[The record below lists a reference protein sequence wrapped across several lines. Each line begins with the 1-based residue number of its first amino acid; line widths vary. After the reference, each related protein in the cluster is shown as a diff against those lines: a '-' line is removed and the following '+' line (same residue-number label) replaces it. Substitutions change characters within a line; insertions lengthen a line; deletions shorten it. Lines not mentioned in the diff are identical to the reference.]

1 MSLWLLLA
9 VNSITLGGL
18 LFLLAAGF
26 SLIFGLMRIPNL
38 AHGSF
43 FMLGAYFAVSL
54 IRLGMAFW
62 PAALLAGLGVALFG
76 GIVERLILRRLA
88 GAELAQVLVTLGLSF
103 MVADVCL
110 MVWTGDPIQ
119 IDTPALLR
127 GATNVAGLAF
137 PTYRLAVSVIAVIVA
152 AALWILIDRT
162 RLGAMIRAGV
172 DDPAMARVTGIRV
185 SRLFTIV
192 FCLGAWLAGFAG
204 VIGGPI
210 LSVYPGLDQEMLPL
224 ALVVVILGGSG
235 SLLGCLAGSLIVGF
249 LYNFGQAL
257 LPRAGLRRALP
268 ADADRP
274 RAAAPGPVRAAGGV
288 KRLALAAALL
298 VLAALPLWVG
308 NTFYVNIATQILLY
322 AVFALGINVLVGY
335 AGLVTLGH
343 AGLFGIAAYA
353 GARMLNGGHGHAA
366 VAAGAL
372 VAAVVVAALF
382 AVLALR
388 GTGLG
393 FVMIT
398 VALGQIVWGIAYRWI
413 SITNGDNGISIKGRP
428 SPLGLSLASPA
439 AFYWA
444 VLIVF
449 VVAVASMAVLVAS
462 PFGASLRGTRDQPRR
477 MQALGYHVW
486 MIRFIAFVFSG
497 FWSGVAG
504 LLYLYYH
511 QFVSPHAVALSA
523 SAEALLMVISGGTGT
538 LLGPIAGAAL
548 VVVMKN
554 VASAY
559 VERWNFVLGA
569 IFVVIVVF
577 MPEGFVPGTVRLW
590 RWAAGAWRP
599 RAAAPVPAPGEEGMT
614 ALDVRDLE
622 KSFGGPP
629 RHGSSEPHRRGGR
642 APLDHRTERR
652 REDHALQPHHR
663 RAQAR
668 PRLDRAVR
676 S

>member
-43 FMLGAYFAVSL
+43 FMLGAYFAVTL
-54 IRLGMAFW
+54 IRLGMGFW

-137 PTYRLAVSVIAVIVA
+137 PTYRLAVSVIAMIVA

-249 LYNFGQAL
+249 LYNFGQAM
-257 LPRAGLRRALP
+257 LPELAYVVLFLP
-268 ADADRP
+268 MLI
-274 RAAAPGPVRAAGGV
+274 V
-288 KRLALAAALL
+288 L
-298 VLAALPLWVG
+298 VLRP
-308 NTFYVNIATQILLY
+308 Q
-322 AVFALGINVLVGY
+322 
-335 AGLVTLGH
+335 
-343 AGLFGIAAYA
+343 GLFG
-353 GARMLNGGHGHAA
+353 R
-366 VAAGAL
+366 
-372 VAAVVVAALF
+372 
-382 AVLALR
+382 
-388 GTGLG
+388 
-393 FVMIT
+393 
-398 VALGQIVWGIAYRWI
+398 
-413 SITNGDNGISIKGRP
+413 
-428 SPLGLSLASPA
+428 PA
-439 AFYWA
+439 A
-444 VLIVF
+444 
-449 VVAVASMAVLVAS
+449 
-462 PFGASLRGTRDQPRR
+462 
-477 MQALGYHVW
+477 
-486 MIRFIAFVFSG
+486 
-497 FWSGVAG
+497 
-504 LLYLYYH
+504 
-511 QFVSPHAVALSA
+511 
-523 SAEALLMVISGGTGT
+523 
-538 LLGPIAGAAL
+538 
-548 VVVMKN
+548 
-554 VASAY
+554 
-559 VERWNFVLGA
+559 
-569 IFVVIVVF
+569 
-577 MPEGFVPGTVRLW
+577 
-590 RWAAGAWRP
+590 
-599 RAAAPVPAPGEEGMT
+599 
-614 ALDVRDLE
+614 
-622 KSFGGPP
+622 
-629 RHGSSEPHRRGGR
+629 
-642 APLDHRTERR
+642 
-652 REDHALQPHHR
+652 
-663 RAQAR
+663 
-668 PRLDRAVR
+668 
-676 S
+676 